1 MKNTGIIYSSTER
14 TPTVLPE
21 LAGLLPPLSGEQLAA
36 LEADL
41 LQNGYYSPVIVNEEL
56 VIVDGHNRQRL
67 CEKHGI
73 PYNMAVFAFADLLE
87 AKRWALDTQKGRR
100 NLDNWELGKI
110 ALQLKPDIEAR
121 ARANQAAAGGD
132 KSGKGA
138 LSATLPKA
146 LPPVDTR
153 KELADSVGLGE
164 RTMGKVMQIDEH
176 APAAVKEA
184 LDKKELSIHQGYQ
197 ITRQVEELPEEQRE
211 QAALEAV
218 ELAKAK
224 KEIQQADA
232 ELSRRSKI
240 AGTFCKA
247 YEKAVLVTPTEEN
260 VRIWVECTRMTP
272 EEMEDTIRES
282 EELAEI
288 FAEVARII
296 REQIIPSD
304 WRSAG
309 WSEGDAGSRE
319 GEYSE

>member
-41 LQNGYYSPVIVNEEL
+41 LQNGCYSPVIVNEEL

-282 EELAEI
+282 EELAEM

-309 WSEGDAGSRE
+309 RSEGDAGV
-319 GEYSE
+319 GDIASE